1 MKLAHKLVIERSIH
15 VYGSIHHYRI
25 FCLLQA
31 WDKMITKIGD
41 QKDEGGAAPALSAAN
56 ADTNP
61 PICDATTT
69 QPPTKASTAKTTSAG
84 SSVSLLG
91 AGSLLI
97 AIVVK
102 SIVE

>member
-1 MKLAHKLVIERSIH
+1 
-15 VYGSIHHYRI
+15 
-25 FCLLQA
+25 
-31 WDKMITKIGD
+31 MITKIGD
-41 QKDEGGAAPALSAAN
+41 QKDEGGAAPALSVAN

-61 PICDATTT
+61 PVCDTTTT

-97 AIVVK
+97 ALVVK

>member
-1 MKLAHKLVIERSIH
+1 
-15 VYGSIHHYRI
+15 
-25 FCLLQA
+25 
-31 WDKMITKIGD
+31 MITKIGD

-61 PICDATTT
+61 PVCDTITT
-69 QPPTKASTAKTTSAG
+69 QPPTKASTAKTSAG
-84 SSVSLLG
+84 SNVSLLG

-97 AIVVK
+97 ALVVK

>member
-1 MKLAHKLVIERSIH
+1 MKLAMNELVIERSIH
-15 VYGSIHHYRI
+15 IYGSIHHYRI

-61 PICDATTT
+61 PVCDATTT
-69 QPPTKASTAKTTSAG
+69 QPPTKASTATTSAG
-84 SSVSLLG
+84 SGVSLLG
-91 AGSLLI
+91 AGSLFVAL
-97 AIVVK
+97 VVK